1 MLFSY
6 CKKHKISWQLIN
18 CSAVFRF
25 PWGSWVNIYCRHFSI
40 LVQKQRFSTHS
51 SLGFL
56 SWLYVGP
63 VPDFALTSFDFLHTN
78 KWLKSVGLINHRH
91 WITTA
96 AAAAATCCQGDI
108 ILGNLST
115 RSGWCFGANGGGEST
130 RGAAERP
137 ISSTAIH
144 AKGRK
149 SDLERKKEVFN
160 GMFTLCYLPDRNN
173 LTHWPYLPL
182 RGLCIQAANYQGSWM
197 LYEQIC
203 YLHREAWL
211 IFGKLNS

>member
-1 MLFSY
+1 MTAHKLFS
-6 CKKHKISWQLIN
+6 I
-18 CSAVFRF
+18 FRF
-25 PWGSWVNIYCRHFSI
+25 SWGSWVNIYCRHFSI

-149 SDLERKKEVFN
+149 SDLERKKRCLMGCSRSVTCLTGTISLTGLICHSEASVYRLLITRAPECFMSKSATCTEKP
-160 GMFTLCYLPDRNN
+160 GSYLGN
-173 LTHWPYLPL
+173 
-182 RGLCIQAANYQGSWM
+182 
-197 LYEQIC
+197 
-203 YLHREAWL
+203 
-211 IFGKLNS
+211 